1 MRRKRAPIKEVSPDP
16 RFGSTVVAKFINY
29 MMWDG
34 KRALAQRIFYEA
46 MDIVE
51 KKTGE
56 QGMEVFLRALEN
68 VKPVLEVRPRRVGGA
83 TYQVPV
89 EVRPKRQQFLAMKW
103 ILNAARE
110 RPERTMTERLANEII
125 DASRNTGA
133 AVRVKENAHK
143 MAEANRVFA
152 HFRW

>member
-1 MRRKRAPIKEVSPDP
+1 MRRKRAPIREVSPDP

-56 QGMEVFLRALEN
+56 QAMEVFLRALEN

-125 DASRNTGA
+125 DASRNTGT
-133 AVRVKENAHK
+133 AVKVKENAHK

>member
-1 MRRKRAPIKEVSPDP
+1 MRRKKAPTRNIPPDP
-16 RFGSTVVAKFINY
+16 RFGSTVVSKFINY

-34 KRALAQRIFYEA
+34 QRALAQRIFYEA
-46 MDIVE
+46 MDTVE

-56 QGMEVFLRALEN
+56 QGIEVFLKALEN
-68 VKPVLEVRPRRVGGA
+68 VKPILEVRPRRVGGA

-89 EVRPKRQQFLAMKW
+89 EVRPKRQQFLSMKW
-103 ILNAARE
+103 LLNAARD
-110 RPERTMTERLANEII
+110 RPERTMAERLANEII
-125 DASRNTGA
+125 DASRNTGT
-133 AVRVKENAHK
+133 AVKVKENSHK

>member
-1 MRRKRAPIKEVSPDP
+1 
-16 RFGSTVVAKFINY
+16 VAKFINY

>member
-1 MRRKRAPIKEVSPDP
+1 MRRKRAPIREVSPDP

-56 QGMEVFLRALEN
+56 QAMEVFLRALEN